1 MFVIPCLKVYQAD
14 FPRIHVSLFGWPIM
28 KIGVIT
34 VPDPSKGLHREA
46 ELIAWV
52 FDKSP
57 KTKVEIVHMN
67 TIQTDSIDNGSV
79 PSSQP
84 TSYSIVTTGS
94 VREWINTVDVLFVLE
109 VVNVNILDYAI
120 QKTKVVLV
128 PNLEWAT
135 MKENNIQST
144 SFWTKLVRKYCSE
157 GMIVVAKSMMIKE
170 SLKSNK
176 ITSELVNWSIPDP
189 ILIKRTPTCD
199 DTKTTVLMNAGQG
212 GWKNRRGVDVFIE
225 AIKFI
230 PTSVNFN
237 FVLKTI
243 KPWSEYELG
252 PLPDNLT
259 LVEGFV
265 SRAELKK
272 ITSSTDLVIYP
283 SRFEGF
289 GLSML
294 EAMHQ
299 GIPVMCTD
307 GWPMNE
313 IQTIKSKLLLID
325 SLEETPIRLAMA
337 FEPNPRSIVE
347 NLVIL
352 QSMDI
357 RKEFPIELVTKGL
370 IQRQEMFVKAL
381 LTIAGL

>member
-1 MFVIPCLKVYQAD
+1 
-14 FPRIHVSLFGWPIM
+14 M

-243 KPWSEYELG
+243 KPWSEYDLG
-252 PLPDNLT
+252 TLPNNLT
-259 LVEGFV
+259 LIEGFM
-265 SRAELKK
+265 SRDDLRKL
-272 ITSSTDLVIYP
+272 TSSADLIIYP

-313 IQTIKSKLLLID
+313 IQTIKNNLLLID
-325 SLEETPIRLAMA
+325 SSKETPLRLAISY
-337 FEPNPRSIVE
+337 EPNSKSIVE
-347 NLVIL
+347 NLVGL
-352 QSMDI
+352 QNLNI
-357 RKEFPIELVTKGL
+357 RQFFPIELVTNGLLERQKG
-370 IQRQEMFVKAL
+370 FVDAIHV
-381 LTIAGL
+381 IADL